1 MAENVIKRT
10 GFSAQLNNKSRLEE
24 IRNYHFAK
32 GNSHMSMT
40 HIVEMLID
48 REHRRLKLDGEADSR

>member
-1 MAENVIKRT
+1 MAENVTQRT
-10 GFSAQLNNKSRLEE
+10 GFSAQLNNKNRLEE

-40 HIVEMLID
+40 HIIETLID
-48 REHRRLKLDGEADSR
+48 KEHRRLKLCSNEST